1 MPKLTG
7 IFEEFKEL
15 ERVPVE
21 EIKKWLKFKVEPH
34 NLENFIA
41 NRVLYPQTVPVTLED
56 LLIDLAI
63 LREIVNREPSRVFNG
78 VLNRLTIPGELIGRF
93 GDLRKIVAAIL
104 VIISLKNITQVFLK
118 TNTAL
123 MPVGSILTPV
133 NLPALPVVG
142 VYLDGKF
149 TNLKMGDLAFVTVP
163 QKHIRVRIANL
174 SEILATGGTLGTI
187 IDLRN
192 H

>member
-1 MPKLTG
+1 MAKLTG

-21 EIKKWLKFKVEPH
+21 EVKKWLKFKVEPH

-41 NRVLYPQTVPVTLED
+41 NRVLYPQSVPVTHED
-56 LLIDLAI
+56 LMIDLAI
-63 LREIVNREPSRVFNG
+63 LREIINREPSRVFNG

-93 GDLRKIVAAIL
+93 GDLKKIVSVIL
-104 VIISLKNITQVFLK
+104 DVTRLKNITQVFLK
-118 TNTAL
+118 TNNAVIPIGSIYT
-123 MPVGSILTPV
+123 PVGLSP
-133 NLPALPVVG
+133 LPTIG

-149 TNLKMGDLAFVTVP
+149 TKLKMGDLAFVTVP

-174 SEILATGGTLGTI
+174 SEILVAGGTLGLV

-192 H
+192 R